1 MTGHAAHELYADLL
15 AGRHVRDASGTTI
28 GRIADIV
35 AKKDGEEFV
44 VSHYLVGPHA
54 WIHRFAVHGLGLR
67 LRGLAWIYR
76 VEWDQLD
83 LSDPDHPRLTCSRD
97 DLQIDYLPPR
107 KRGLKRRPARRMA

>member
-1 MTGHAAHELYADLL
+1 MTGHAANEVYADLL
-15 AGRHVRDASGTTI
+15 VGRHVRDPEGNTI

-35 AKKDGEEFV
+35 AKKEGDTFL

-54 WIHRFAVHGLGLR
+54 WLHRFAVHGLGLR

-76 VEWDQLD
+76 VEWDRMD
-83 LSDPDHPRLTCSRD
+83 FTDPNRPRITCSRA
-97 DLQIDYLPPR
+97 DLPVEYLPPR